1 MPMTLPDTEFD
12 PDDNF
17 AAGDADGIDLDDD
30 AAVEVLVW
38 QLLLLINPGD
48 EESAAQQFRD
58 WQEATAGADDDR
70 LVPAL
75 QATIDWKSGFH
86 VAEEDPGTL
95 IDAINELAARYNLDL
110 DWGVEDPTD
119 AEFLDGA
126 SPHAL
131 LELAYDQLRVDG
143 YTLWTRETGG
153 DTLAGWFAA
162 RDDDEAV
169 RLVAHALGIEVRP
182 GAG

>member
-1 MPMTLPDTEFD
+1 MPLPDTDFD

-17 AAGDADGIDLDDD
+17 AAGDARDIDLDDD
-30 AAVEVLVW
+30 ATVEVLVW

-48 EESAAQQFRD
+48 EDAAAQQLRD
-58 WQEATAGADDDR
+58 WQEAMAGTDEDH
-70 LVPAL
+70 LLPAL
-75 QATIDWKSGFH
+75 QQAIDWKSGFH
-86 VAEEDPGTL
+86 VGEDDPGTL
-95 IDAINELAARYNLDL
+95 IDALNELAARYNLDL

-119 AEFLDGA
+119 AEFLDSA

-143 YTLWTRETGG
+143 YTLWTRETG
-153 DTLAGWFAA
+153 DATLAGWFAA

-169 RLVAHALGIEVRP
+169 RLVAHALGIEARP

>member
-1 MPMTLPDTEFD
+1 MTLPDSDFD

-17 AAGDADGIDLDDD
+17 AYGEARDIELDDD
-30 AAVEVLVW
+30 ATQETLVW

-48 EESAAQQFRD
+48 EEAAGQQLRAL
-58 WQEATAGADDDR
+58 QETLAGDDDEE
-70 LVPAL
+70 LLPAL
-75 QATIDWKSGFH
+75 QGAIDWKAGFQ
-86 VAEEDPGTL
+86 VSEDDPGTL

-119 AEFLDGA
+119 AEFLAGA

-143 YTLWTRETGG
+143 YSLWTRETGD

-162 RDDDEAV
+162 RDDDENMRV
-169 RLVAHALGIEVRP
+169 VANALGIEVRP